1 MPRQEDGPIVTP
13 QSGLSYA
20 PAPNRERHSH
30 SFVGIDYDLTPGRYT
45 PEELETILKNREE
58 LLKSAASLSIAINK
72 DDANRLKATVT
83 INNNLEGHNLPT
95 GFAFAR
101 QMWLEVSAQTA
112 EGEPVCLADVD
123 VNGVIIAAQC
133 GSGVIETP
141 QSNLLTCDPQEA
153 ASLGIKPSK
162 NNEPLLLNSE
172 SVAPLE
178 ECDPWLANFQK
189 VLTRE
194 VSGTFIEVPYQSV
207 EADIVKTRVRV
218 SDGQAMD
225 AFNSTRLVNGE
236 PHDSAA
242 FDYIFDVSG
251 LSDEEMVIKAILH
264 FRHLPP
270 YFLKALDGNYPDGIT
285 SDNLLPNLTVVDM
298 DEIEFRTTIP

>member
-1 MPRQEDGPIVTP
+1 
-13 QSGLSYA
+13 
-20 PAPNRERHSH
+20 
-30 SFVGIDYDLTPGRYT
+30 
-45 PEELETILKNREE
+45 
-58 LLKSAASLSIAINK
+58 
-72 DDANRLKATVT
+72 
-83 INNNLEGHNLPT
+83 
-95 GFAFAR
+95 
-101 QMWLEVSAQTA
+101 
-112 EGEPVCLADVD
+112 
-123 VNGVIIAAQC
+123 
-133 GSGVIETP
+133 
-141 QSNLLTCDPQEA
+141 
-153 ASLGIKPSK
+153 
-162 NNEPLLLNSE
+162 
-172 SVAPLE
+172 
-178 ECDPWLANFQK
+178 
-189 VLTRE
+189 
-194 VSGTFIEVPYQSV
+194 V